1 MNEGDEKK
9 SVNEKDNNK
18 KIYIESEREKM
29 WLKRFIIFKSRPLD
43 YK

>member
-29 WLKRFIIFKSRPLD
+29 
-43 YK
+43 